1 MEELRSI
8 LADRFVLS
16 LINMNIVNADGF
28 TKTDSGAVYMDD
40 TTRKAVL
47 SSWQKKKQE
56 TIKHPFLDQKI
67 EWGLVPYV
75 QALLL
80 ARTIR
85 GDLPEYP
92 PFLWK

>member
-1 MEELRSI
+1 MDLQKP
-8 LADRFVLS
+8 
-16 LINMNIVNADGF
+16 IVALF
-28 TKTDSGAVYMDD
+28 YMDD
-40 TTRKAVL
+40 MTSKAVL

>member
-1 MEELRSI
+1 MRGKI
-8 LADRFVLS
+8 
-16 LINMNIVNADGF
+16 I
-28 TKTDSGAVYMDD
+28 
-40 TTRKAVL
+40 
-47 SSWQKKKQE
+47 KKE
-56 TIKHPFLDQKI
+56 TITHPFLKEKI

-85 GDLPEYP
+85 SDLPEYP